1 MVLKL
6 MKFMI
11 NKKSD
16 CQATVN
22 LQTQLFF
29 VIIVIV
35 INTIV

>member
-6 MKFMI
+6 MKSMI
-11 NKKSD
+11 NKKSNR
-16 CQATVN
+16 QATVN

-35 INTIV
+35 INTIA